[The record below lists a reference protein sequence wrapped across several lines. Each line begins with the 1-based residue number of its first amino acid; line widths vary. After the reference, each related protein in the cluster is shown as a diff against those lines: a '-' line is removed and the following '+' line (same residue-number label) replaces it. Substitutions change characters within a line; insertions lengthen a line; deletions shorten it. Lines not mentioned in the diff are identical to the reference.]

1 MQRWSIFLWITVA
14 AVVLPG
20 CNHGSKQQPADD
32 SPSVDRISQAQ
43 RTPPQQVAHGLVRL
57 DKYQKFPF
65 EVPPHVISPRLRG
78 EFSSFMQGADGAR
91 ISDESADVELMVM
104 TEAQC
109 DDFVHRRSAQAV
121 DAVEPSHNHGV
132 KITLPASQDEPVRYF
147 VVFRRTTDAKNPV
160 WIDADL
166 TAEFDSSM

>member
-147 VVFRRTTDAKNPV
+147 VVFRRTTDAKDPV
-160 WIDADL
+160 WVNADL